1 MASLSVLIENLNAPV
16 LTGGGGEHYALK
28 AEDVAI
34 QVARTPLQ
42 IPVPQHSPF
51 LFDIGSYRPSITISG
66 VVDDVNTEDTM
77 TFNGGGGSKTYRV
90 PTQFQLTTAATD
102 WVHRATVQYVYI
114 LHSNY
119 NSAASPP
126 TGTGNFFDK
135 YECAIQQFRCQLQ
148 AGIET
153 RWEYTIQFVTKS
165 RKGDGSAD
173 NEHGVGAKN
182 VSG

>member
-1 MASLSVLIENLNAPV
+1 MSSLSVLIENKNAPV
-16 LTGGGGEHYALK
+16 LAGGGGEHYALK

-34 QVARTPLQ
+34 QIARTPLQ

-66 VVDDVNTEDTM
+66 VVDDIDTDDSM
-77 TFNGGGGSKTYRV
+77 TFDGGDGSKTYKV

-102 WVHRATVQYVYI
+102 WVHRATVQYLYI

-119 NSAASPP
+119 DSATVA
-126 TGTGNFFDK
+126 TKFFDK

-165 RKGDGSAD
+165 RMGDGSTD
-173 NEHGVGAKN
+173 NAHGVGATN
-182 VSG
+182 S